1 MIAQIRKN
9 IGLLVT
15 IIIFSFFLFF
25 LLSQK
30 SSNPFI
36 LDRYSLSYFVLLVLV
51 IIGIIYTIILKFVF
65 GKKFK
70 NILMFIGL
78 LLFALVIT
86 LELFGQVYASFFPS
100 YQSLSLQPDPILGW
114 KFVPNM
120 KFINTDHYWY
130 AREFSAEVKINSQGF
145 RDKERKHAKEK
156 NIFRI
161 AILGDSMVAARQVS
175 FDKTAAQLLETK
187 LNNEL
192 GEVTGKKFE
201 VLNFGVGAYGLG
213 QYYLTWKNYASQF
226 KPDITF
232 AYIFEYTYMR
242 TINLTRCSNEFKL
255 FGNTCFSIRPAFTT
269 TTKFPHFVNP
279 DISKKLDNL
288 YLKKKFHD
296 YFSRLS
302 NEGLF
307 HIQPKDYKN
316 FVQAQEKLLKIKF
329 EGKRVIQKKR
339 KFFVASLLN
348 EIQFKLNSIQ
358 RKFDS
363 NWKLKLDKETKDKFS
378 GKTKSFPA
386 WLPINHVNLR
396 LLGELSKII
405 KEKGSNLVVTDTFK
419 YHSKSSSYI
428 DNSSEFL
435 YQSSKYYDFS
445 YIPLH
450 KDLNESAQRGIS
462 VSWKYDGHLNKIGNK
477 IFADAMYHHIANNV
491 FTNIS
496 TASKKN

>member
-1 MIAQIRKN
+1 MKTKFHWIVGN
-9 IGLLVT
+9 GLPEHSA
-15 IIIFSFFLFF
+15 IIEAVPGVG
-25 LLSQK
+25 
-30 SSNPFI
+30 N
-36 LDRYSLSYFVLLVLV
+36 V
-51 IIGIIYTIILKFVF
+51 
-65 GKKFK
+65 GK
-70 NILMFIGL
+70 IVVD
-78 LLFALVIT
+78 ALV
-86 LELFGQVYASFFPS
+86 EKHPS
-100 YQSLSLQPDPILGW
+100 
-114 KFVPNM
+114 
-120 KFINTDHYWY
+120 
-130 AREFSAEVKINSQGF
+130 
-145 RDKERKHAKEK
+145 
-156 NIFRI
+156 
-161 AILGDSMVAARQVS
+161 
-175 FDKTAAQLLETK
+175 
-187 LNNEL
+187 
-192 GEVTGKKFE
+192 
-201 VLNFGVGAYGLG
+201 
-213 QYYLTWKNYASQF
+213 
-226 KPDITF
+226 
-232 AYIFEYTYMR
+232 R
-242 TINLTRCSNEFKL
+242 TIGWILH
-255 FGNTCFSIRPAFTT
+255 PD
-269 TTKFPHFVNP
+269 FPPHAT
-279 DISKKLDNL
+279 
-288 YLKKKFHD
+288 
-296 YFSRLS
+296 LS